1 MSELLKQIKADQL
14 SARKA
19 GRKHEATVLTT
30 LLGEA
35 SPSGTQIVTDEHVQ
49 GVIKKFLKNL
59 RDVMGYTANTNVQ
72 ERMQEETAILERYQA
87 AQLTE
92 EELREFISVK
102 LDELNNV
109 EGPKKIGLVMR
120 DLTIKYQGQ
129 FDGKFAVELVKEMV

>member
-59 RDVMGYTANTNVQ
+59 RDVMGYTANPEVQ
-72 ERMQEETAILERYQA
+72 DRMKDEISILERYQPK
-87 AQLTE
+87 QLTE
-92 EELREFISVK
+92 DELRRFISVT
-102 LDELNNV
+102 LDE
-109 EGPKKIGLVMR
+109 IGDVPAQKQVGMVMKE
-120 DLTIKYQGQ
+120 LTAKYKGQ
-129 FDGKFAVELVKEMV
+129 YDGKVASQLVKKMV